1 MITGGGQGWGHLTRQ
16 RCTQGEAK
24 GGATS
29 LPHWAPWAPPW
40 APQLAPRVSLC
51 LPANLWASQRCA
63 PQPSTLTGSFRYL
76 ETSLRRSTT
85 SPCHVVAAPPRQHL
99 LLRPILLLLFR
110 LLLRV
115 LAEAKERTR
124 GRGRSAPRPPA
135 RRGGGGGWW
144 EGRRGAGSGAAGAAA
159 LRARSAE
166 EAANRAA
173 APGEP
178 LTLLPPPGVRWRS
191 SASAVA
197 LAWLPLLQTGSE
209 IQDLGASSPSRPAHL
224 AQNGLDGLQA
234 AFRAIGCECC
244 CPGRF

>member
-1 MITGGGQGWGHLTRQ
+1 MGSPMGSPIG
-16 RCTQGEAK
+16 
-24 GGATS
+24 S
-29 LPHWAPWAPPW
+29 P
-40 APQLAPRVSLC
+40 C
-51 LPANLWASQRCA
+51 LPLSACQPLGFPALC
-63 PQPSTLTGSFRYL
+63 PSTLNPHRIIQVLGDLFAPLHHLALPR
-76 ETSLRRSTT
+76 
-85 SPCHVVAAPPRQHL
+85 VAAPPRQHL

-135 RRGGGGGWW
+135 RRGGGGWW